1 MVATSARDAVMT
13 TRVARCNTRV
23 VIRAWL
29 AVRHADTIPFVS
41 AVLRFDIGRLDR
53 AKRTGAGGARVP
65 ATIART
71 GVQVYTDQH
80 GRTVREYRP
89 PDAVF
94 AEDSLA
100 TLGSIPV
107 TEGHP
112 PNGVTPA
119 NHRQLSVGHVSDA
132 PPGKRKD
139 ADAEWLESSVVISDA
154 DTLRKVESGE
164 LTEVSMG
171 YMADVVPESGIAPN
185 GEHYDAVQKNIRFN
199 HLALLKDGHA
209 RAGRGAR
216 LRLDGNQEPI
226 SMFVRNDDAA
236 SVAASPKLMVK
247 VDGIDVEKGSDTHIS
262 LLERGREA
270 EKKRADEATAALTA
284 AQTELGTAKATIASH
299 KPVDVNALV
308 QDELAFRQSVLP
320 ALPKDYKFDGKTR
333 DQVRADAVGPAV
345 MADAAKLGSDAER
358 SGYVAAHLKI
368 KLDAASKAPPALHT
382 PSVVVKDDEDKPAV
396 DPARKAYLDSFGS
409 K

>member
-1 MVATSARDAVMT
+1 MVTRGGPRYDPPAVALVQ
-13 TRVARCNTRV
+13 RIDV
-23 VIRAWL
+23 
-29 AVRHADTIPFVS
+29 
-41 AVLRFDIGRLDR
+41 GRLDR

-71 GVQVYTDQH
+71 GVQVYTDAM

-89 PDAVF
+89 PETVF

-112 PNGVTPA
+112 ASGVTPA

-139 ADAEWLESSVVISDA
+139 ADAEWIETSLIISDA

-164 LTEVSMG
+164 LVEVSMG
-171 YMADVVPESGIAPN
+171 YMADVVAEPGVTPS
-185 GEHYDAVQKNIRFN
+185 GEHYDAVQRNVRFN
-199 HLALLKDGHA
+199 HIALLKDGHA
-209 RAGRGAR
+209 RAGSGAR
-216 LRLDGNQEPI
+216 LRLDGNQELRED
-226 SMFVRNDDAA
+226 SMR
-236 SVAASPKLMVK
+236 KVK
-247 VDGIDVEKGSDTHIS
+247 IDGIECDHGGETHIS
-262 LLERGREA
+262 LLERA
-270 EKKRADEATAALTA
+270 AATATQRADAAEAALTA
-284 AQTELGTAKATIASH
+284 AQTELGTAKATIAAH

-308 QDELAFRQSVLP
+308 QDELTFRSTILP
-320 ALPKDYKFDGKTR
+320 ALPKGYTFDGKTR

-358 SGYVAAHLKI
+358 SGYIACALKQR
-368 KLDAASKAPPALHT
+368 LDAVSKAPPALHVPT
-382 PSVVVKDDEDKPAV
+382 VEKTDEKPAV

-409 K
+409 N